1 MCEGLIEQARR
12 VTDQARRMELYQQA
26 DRLIIDKAVVLPLT
40 YDRRHMMLKPWVKRY
55 PISALQNWFWKDVVL
70 EPH

>member
-1 MCEGLIEQARR
+1 
-12 VTDQARRMELYQQA
+12 MELYQQA